1 MLNSG
6 FAVIAIAALLAGA
19 ALQIVLALAG
29 FRARRQERNQA
40 AVIRDLQKE
49 LLGLQQEVHA
59 MCRQSLPTRRQEPT
73 VLSSSM
79 PAPSPVPAPIMTR
92 REPASPAYELASKLA
107 RKGVGSEELMD
118 TCGLSRGEVD
128 LITILNRMGQ
138 EVKDK
143 GLAVSA

>member
-29 FRARRQERNQA
+29 FRARRQERSQA
-40 AVIRDLQKE
+40 ALIRDLQKE

-59 MCRQSLPTRRQEPT
+59 LRRQSVPTRRQEPT
-73 VLSSSM
+73 VLVSSE
-79 PAPSPVPAPIMTR
+79 PAPMAR

-107 RKGVGSEELMD
+107 RKGASSEELMD

-128 LITILNRMGQ
+128 LITMLNRMGQ
-138 EVKDK
+138 EAKDK
-143 GLAVSA
+143 GVAVSA

>member
-29 FRARRQERNQA
+29 YRARRQERNQA
-40 AVIRDLQKE
+40 GVIRDLQKD

-59 MCRQSLPTRRQEPT
+59 LRRQSVPAGRQEPAIA
-73 VLSSSM
+73 LPPM
-79 PAPSPVPAPIMTR
+79 PAPVVR

-107 RKGVGSEELMD
+107 RKGASSEELMD

-128 LITILNRMGQ
+128 LITMLNRMGQ
-138 EVKDK
+138 AAPDKDQ
-143 GLAVSA
+143 AVRA

>member
-6 FAVIAIAALLAGA
+6 FAVIAVAALLAGA

-29 FRARRQERNQA
+29 YRARRQERSQA

-59 MCRQSLPTRRQEPT
+59 LRRQSVPLGRQEPT
-73 VLSSSM
+73 VALPSM
-79 PAPSPVPAPIMTR
+79 PAPTVR
-92 REPASPAYELASKLA
+92 REPASPAYELASKLV
-107 RKGVGSEELMD
+107 RKGASSEELMD

-128 LITILNRMGQ
+128 LITMLNRMGQ
-138 EVKDK
+138 DAKDR
-143 GLAVSA
+143 GLAASV

>member
-6 FAVIAIAALLAGA
+6 FAVIAVAALLAGA

-29 FRARRQERNQA
+29 YRARRQERSQA

-59 MCRQSLPTRRQEPT
+59 LRRQSVPLGRQEPT
-73 VLSSSM
+73 VALPSM
-79 PAPSPVPAPIMTR
+79 PAPTAR

-107 RKGVGSEELMD
+107 RKGASSEELMD

-128 LITILNRMGQ
+128 LITMLSRMGQ
-138 EVKDK
+138 EAKDRS
-143 GLAVSA
+143 LVASA

>member
-29 FRARRQERNQA
+29 YRARRQERSQA
-40 AVIRDLQKE
+40 ALIRDLQKE

-59 MCRQSLPTRRQEPT
+59 LRRQSVPVGRQEPA
-73 VLSSSM
+73 VALPSM
-79 PAPSPVPAPIMTR
+79 PAPTAR

-107 RKGVGSEELMD
+107 RKGASSEELMD

-128 LITILNRMGQ
+128 LITMLNRMGQ
-138 EVKDK
+138 EARDK

>member
-29 FRARRQERNQA
+29 YRARRQERSQA
-40 AVIRDLQKE
+40 GVIRDLQKE

-59 MCRQSLPTRRQEPT
+59 LRRQSVPARRQEPA
-73 VLSSSM
+73 VLLSSE
-79 PAPSPVPAPIMTR
+79 PAPMAR

-107 RKGVGSEELMD
+107 RKGASSEELMD

-128 LITILNRMGQ
+128 LITMLNRLGQ
-138 EVKDK
+138 EAKDK

>member
-6 FAVIAIAALLAGA
+6 FAVIAVAALLAGA

-29 FRARRQERNQA
+29 YRARRQERSQA

-59 MCRQSLPTRRQEPT
+59 LRRQSVPLGRQEPT
-73 VLSSSM
+73 VALPSM
-79 PAPSPVPAPIMTR
+79 PAPTAR

-107 RKGVGSEELMD
+107 RKGASSEELMD

-128 LITILNRMGQ
+128 LITMLSRMGQ
-138 EVKDK
+138 EAKDR
-143 GLAVSA
+143 GLVTSA

>member
-6 FAVIAIAALLAGA
+6 FAVIAVAALLAGA

-29 FRARRQERNQA
+29 YRARRQERGQA

-59 MCRQSLPTRRQEPT
+59 LRRQSVPLGRQEPT
-73 VLSSSM
+73 VALPSM
-79 PAPSPVPAPIMTR
+79 PVPTVR
-92 REPASPAYELASKLA
+92 REPASPAYELASKLV
-107 RKGVGSEELMD
+107 RKGASSEELMD

-128 LITILNRMGQ
+128 LITMLNRMGQ
-138 EVKDK
+138 DAKDR
-143 GLAVSA
+143 GLAASA

>member
-29 FRARRQERNQA
+29 YRARRQERSQA
-40 AVIRDLQKE
+40 AAIRDLQKE

-59 MCRQSLPTRRQEPT
+59 LRRQSVPLGRQEPT
-73 VLSSSM
+73 VALPSM
-79 PAPSPVPAPIMTR
+79 PAPTAR

-107 RKGVGSEELMD
+107 RKGASSEELMD

-138 EVKDK
+138 EARDK
-143 GLAVSA
+143 GLAVGA

>member
-29 FRARRQERNQA
+29 YRARRQERSQA

-49 LLGLQQEVHA
+49 LLGVQQEIQVLR
-59 MCRQSLPTRRQEPT
+59 RQSAVVSRQESAV
-73 VLSSSM
+73 VLPSMPVM
-79 PAPSPVPAPIMTR
+79 PAPMAR
-92 REPASPAYELASKLA
+92 RDPASPAYEMASKLA
-107 RKGVGSEELMD
+107 RKGASSEELMD

-128 LITILNRMGQ
+128 LITMLNRMGQ
-138 EVKDK
+138 ETKAPDR
-143 GLAVSA
+143 AVSA

>member
-29 FRARRQERNQA
+29 YRARRQERSQA

-59 MCRQSLPTRRQEPT
+59 LRRQSVPAARQEPVG
-73 VLSSSM
+73 VLPSM
-79 PAPSPVPAPIMTR
+79 PAPMAR
-92 REPASPAYELASKLA
+92 REPASPAYELASKLV
-107 RKGVGSEELMD
+107 RKGASSEELMD

-128 LITILNRMGQ
+128 LITMLNRMGQ
-138 EVKDK
+138 EARDK

>member
-29 FRARRQERNQA
+29 YRARRQERSQA
-40 AVIRDLQKE
+40 ALIRDLQKE

-59 MCRQSLPTRRQEPT
+59 LRRQSVPLGRQEPT
-73 VLSSSM
+73 VALPSM
-79 PAPSPVPAPIMTR
+79 PAPTAR

-107 RKGVGSEELMD
+107 RKGASSEELMD

-128 LITILNRMGQ
+128 LITMLNRMGQ
-138 EVKDK
+138 EAKDRS
-143 GLAVSA
+143 LAVSA

>member
-29 FRARRQERNQA
+29 YRARRQERSQA

-49 LLGLQQEVHA
+49 MLGLQQEVQTLR
-59 MCRQSLPTRRQEPT
+59 RQSIPSGRQESAV
-73 VLSSSM
+73 VL
-79 PAPSPVPAPIMTR
+79 PPVPMPVPLVR
-92 REPASPAYELASKLA
+92 RDPASPAYEMASKLA
-107 RKGVGSEELMD
+107 RKGASTEELMD

-128 LITILNRMGQ
+128 LITMLNRMGQ
-138 EVKDK
+138 EAKSQDR
-143 GLAVSA
+143 AMSA

>member
-29 FRARRQERNQA
+29 YRARRQERSQA

-49 LLGLQQEVHA
+49 LLGLQQEVQA
-59 MCRQSLPTRRQEPT
+59 LRRQSVVVASRQEPAV
-73 VLSSSM
+73 VLPSM
-79 PAPSPVPAPIMTR
+79 PTPIAR
-92 REPASPAYELASKLA
+92 RDPASPAYEMASKLA
-107 RKGVGSEELMD
+107 RKGASSEELMD

-128 LITILNRMGQ
+128 LITMLNRMGQ
-138 EVKDK
+138 EAKNQDR
-143 GLAVSA
+143 AVSA

>member
-6 FAVIAIAALLAGA
+6 FAVIAVAALLAGA

-29 FRARRQERNQA
+29 YRARRQERSQA

-59 MCRQSLPTRRQEPT
+59 LRRQSVPLGRQEPT
-73 VLSSSM
+73 VALPSM
-79 PAPSPVPAPIMTR
+79 PAPTAR

-107 RKGVGSEELMD
+107 RKGASSEELMD

-128 LITILNRMGQ
+128 LITMLNRMGQ
-138 EVKDK
+138 EAKDRS
-143 GLAVSA
+143 LAVSA